1 MDKYEGYKIILK
13 EVLSEKR
20 YAHSLSVADTAAKL
34 AIINDADAEKAYLA
48 GLMHDY
54 AKDIPEDKLCKAPN
68 VNEEACAD
76 FLKGEFLL
84 EGKPCYV
91 LDSEKVIKLSDRE
104 KVANTERKDK

>member
-54 AKDIPEDKLCKAPN
+54 AKDIPDDKLLAIAQEQGIIKDEAEILAPYILHIYCVSERLLPMRKFCKRSRCIRP
-68 VNEEACAD
+68 
-76 FLKGEFLL
+76 
-84 EGKPCYV
+84 
-91 LDSEKVIKLSDRE
+91 
-104 KVANTERKDK
+104 ERQR